1 MSKNRFEPKFNIK
14 KGDTVI
20 VLTGN
25 DKGKTGKVLTV
36 FTKTSKVIVEK
47 VQMIKKHTKPET
59 KNADGGIIPMEAPIH
74 ISNVS
79 LIDPKSGKATR
90 IRKEKGDKGWNRV
103 SKKSGE
109 IIE

>member
-1 MSKNRFEPKFNIK
+1 MSKNRFEPKFKIK

-25 DKGKTGKVLTV
+25 DKGKTGEVLSMLPKDAKLLV
-36 FTKTSKVIVEK
+36 KDVNI
-47 VQMIKKHTKPET
+47 IKKHQKPDA
-59 KNADGGIIPMEAPIH
+59 KNPDGGIIKKEAPIH

-90 IRKEKGDKGWNRV
+90 ISIKREEGKVQRIA
-103 SKKSGE
+103 KKSGE
-109 IIE
+109 VI

>member
-25 DKGKTGKVLTV
+25 DKGKTGKVLSV
-36 FTKTSKVIVEK
+36 LPKVSKAIVEQ
-47 VQMIKKHTKPET
+47 VNMVKKHTKPDA
-59 KNADGGIIPMEAPIH
+59 KNPEGGIIPKEAPIQ
-74 ISNVS
+74 ISNIS

-90 IRKEKGDKGWNRV
+90 VGREKTENGWVRV

-109 IIE
+109 IIK

>member
-1 MSKNRFEPKFNIK
+1 MSNNRFEPKFKVK

-25 DKGKTGKVLTV
+25 DKGKTGKVLSV
-36 FTKTSKVIVEK
+36 LTKTSKVFVEG
-47 VQMIKKHTKPET
+47 VAMIKKHQKPDA
-59 KNADGGIIPMEAPIH
+59 KNPDGGIIEKEAPIH

-90 IRKEKGDKGWNRV
+90 VAIKRENGNVQRIA
-103 SKKSGE
+103 KKSGE
-109 IIE
+109 VI

>member
-20 VLTGN
+20 VLSGN
-25 DKGKTGKVLTV
+25 DKGSTGKVQKV
-36 FTKTSKVIVEK
+36 FLDKSKVIVEQ
-47 VQMIKKHTKPET
+47 VNMVKKHTKPDA
-59 KNADGGIIPMEAPIH
+59 KNPEGGIIPQEAPIH

-90 IRKEKGDKGWNRV
+90 VRIERDEKGNIQRIA
-103 SKKSGE
+103 KKSGE
-109 IIE
+109 VI